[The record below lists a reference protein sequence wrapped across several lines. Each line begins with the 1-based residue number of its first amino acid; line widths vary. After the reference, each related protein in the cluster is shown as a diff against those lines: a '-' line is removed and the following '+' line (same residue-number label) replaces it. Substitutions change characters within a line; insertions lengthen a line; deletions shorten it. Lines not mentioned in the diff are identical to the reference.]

1 MSLTI
6 EESQMNLVTSNPTTV
21 PRLRL
26 VLMRLARKL
35 RQQAAGN
42 VTPSMLSALSSI
54 DSIGPLTL
62 GELATVEQI
71 QPPTMTQI
79 VSRLE
84 DTDYV
89 VRQVDPSDRR
99 VARVQVTPAGKK
111 FLTKNRS
118 RKDAYLAQ
126 GLRKL
131 SPSEV
136 ETLER
141 AIPILE
147 RLLEEQD

>member
-1 MSLTI
+1 
-6 EESQMNLVTSNPTTV
+6 MNITTSNPTTV

-79 VSRLE
+79 VARLE

-131 SPSEV
+131 SPTEI
-136 ETLER
+136 ETLEK

-147 RLLEEQD
+147 RLLEEHD

>member
-1 MSLTI
+1 
-6 EESQMNLVTSNPTTV
+6 MNLVTSNPTTV